1 MTIRDAYHGP
11 VIAVGGPPHSGK
23 SVFLAELYTHLKRFN
38 TGVFLQRACPD
49 GEGMWS
55 AEAGY
60 DLAQSLRRTG
70 QHSLEWNEKTA
81 NCIVTLGRNVHLPMV
96 LVDLGGK
103 RLPDNELFL
112 ARTTHALVVSHDP
125 CESREWKVFIA
136 SQGSQVIGEI
146 NTTMKYLSDDAA
158 TIRRLDP
165 DASAEVCFQGH
176 TFVANLAN
184 LDRDSTLSSSTR
196 GAISGIAG
204 WLYAKFRS

>member
-60 DLAQSLRRTG
+60 DLAQSLRNKG
-70 QHSLEWNEKTA
+70 QHSREWNERTA
-81 NCIVTLGRNVHLPMV
+81 DCIVTLGRNVHLPMV

-103 RLPDNELFL
+103 RRPDNELFL
-112 ARTTHALVVSHDP
+112 ARTTHALVVSHDS
-125 CESREWKVFIA
+125 CESREWNAFIA
-136 SQGSQVIGEI
+136 RQGSQVIGVSVSAPPVAE
-146 NTTMKYLSDDAA
+146 
-158 TIRRLDP
+158 TIETSP
-165 DASAEVCFQGH
+165 TPA
-176 TFVANLAN
+176 
-184 LDRDSTLSSSTR
+184 
-196 GAISGIAG
+196 
-204 WLYAKFRS
+204 RS